1 MNVAKSLAG
10 KPCQVDDRI
19 EPAEIRRFDVAK
31 VFLDGRNDLHRSD
44 GAVAE
49 EAAIEPDYLDFRGAQ
64 HRGEAS
70 AEEAKM
76 AGEKNA
82 QD

>member
-1 MNVAKSLAG
+1 MNVAKGLAG
-10 KPCQVDDRI
+10 KPRKVDDRI
-19 EPAEIRRFDVAK
+19 EPAEIGRFDVAE
-31 VFLDGRNDLHRSD
+31 VFLDGWNDLHRSD
-44 GAVAE
+44 GAVAKE
-49 EAAIEPDYLDFRGAQ
+49 PVVEPDHLDFRGPQ

-70 AEEAKM
+70 AEEAQM